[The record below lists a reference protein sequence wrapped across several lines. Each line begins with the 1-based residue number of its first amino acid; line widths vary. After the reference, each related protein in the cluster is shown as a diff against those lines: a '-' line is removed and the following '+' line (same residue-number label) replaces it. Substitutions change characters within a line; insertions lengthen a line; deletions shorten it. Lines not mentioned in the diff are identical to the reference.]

1 MYRLKWCLPIVSA
14 SICLFPVNGV
24 EAAPAEEW
32 DYKDLGHRAQEGNH
46 KHPQKEEIQLNRA
59 ELSELVENVLDNIE
73 TNPERY
79 TFQDRERL
87 NSSSTGKS
95 MHDAGHVDTYPN
107 SKQIHA
113 RRATD
118 ALARQSLRGVNLLEL
133 IRTL

>member
-24 EAAPAEEW
+24 EAAPTEEW
-32 DYKDLGHRAQEGNH
+32 VYKDLGYLAQDGYLKLPKNDVR
-46 KHPQKEEIQLNRA
+46 QLNRA

-95 MHDAGHVDTYPN
+95 MHGHGNP
-107 SKQIHA
+107 
-113 RRATD
+113 
-118 ALARQSLRGVNLLEL
+118 
-133 IRTL
+133 